1 MRKFY
6 LPIIC
11 LAFVSVAFTFV
22 LQTSASAQVISHQ
35 QARVDDTI
43 AKNDTSFSVPDNIV
57 ITPIFPPSADFDA
70 REGDWFRGLY
80 YYMTANERRPGFT
93 DIPFHYIV
101 TSDGRVFRG
110 NSGGEERKISVTD
123 LGSSM
128 VMIGYLAGRSDNA
141 FDPRAKDVLGEL
153 VIDICNRNSI
163 NPDKVSVASVKYRLD
178 DETKTVSLERQDLFG
193 LWNTSKTQVVDAV
206 KALYAPVPKSY
217 ALHVVEVNMPTE
229 AVNPG
234 ETAVGTIKI
243 KNVGE
248 FGSYFDSTSEI
259 IGTHRNGGSKFY
271 LQDVWPSTSQF
282 HIMKDG
288 DSLLPGEERS
298 FDFRVY
304 VPLFIGEVYE
314 EYDIYTIGG
323 QKIPDSGFAVK
334 LNVNRPSGRIV
345 EVKATETGW
354 LRVRSQPSGAA
365 TEIGR
370 VSTGER
376 YFVTDDAGNGWIKIK
391 LTNGTEGWVSSQ
403 YLTFL

>member
-1 MRKFY
+1 M
-6 LPIIC
+6 
-11 LAFVSVAFTFV
+11 AFAFL
-22 LQTSASAQVISHQ
+22 LQTPVSAQVISHQ
-35 QARVDDTI
+35 QAKIDDAI
-43 AKNDTSFSVPDNIV
+43 VKNDNSFSVPDNIV
-57 ITPIFPPSADFDA
+57 LVPIFPPSSDFDA
-70 REGDWFRGLY
+70 RDGDWFRGLY
-80 YYMTANERRPGFT
+80 YYMTANERHPGFT

-101 TSDGRVFRG
+101 TRDGRVFRG

-128 VMIGYLAGRSDNA
+128 VVIGYLAGRNDNA
-141 FDPRAKDVLGEL
+141 FDPRAKDALGEL
-153 VIDICNRNSI
+153 IIDVCNRNSI
-163 NPDKVSVASVKYRLD
+163 SPDKVSVAGIKYKLD
-178 DETKTVSLERQDLFG
+178 DVNKTVALERQDLFG
-193 LWNTSKTQVVDAV
+193 LWNTSRTQIVDAV
-206 KALYAPVPKSY
+206 KGLYAPVPKEY
-217 ALHVVEVNMPTE
+217 KLQVVEVKMPTE

-234 ETAVGTIKI
+234 EIALGTIKI

-248 FGSYFDSTSEI
+248 FGSYADSLSEL

-271 LQDVWPSTSQF
+271 LQDIWPSTSQF
-282 HIMKDG
+282 NIMKEG

-298 FDFRVY
+298 FDFKVY

-314 EYDIYTIGG
+314 EYDVYTAGG
-323 QKIPDSGFAVK
+323 QKIPDSGFAIK

-345 EVKATETGW
+345 EIKPTETGW

-365 TEIGR
+365 TEIAR

-376 YFVTDDAGNGWIKIK
+376 YFVTGDAGNGWIKIK